1 MITFNFITQ
10 NSDYKTNDMNTLELK
25 SIAEL
30 QNLAFYIPDYQRGY
44 RWTRQQVED
53 LLNDIFEFSQKDNAG
68 IYCLQPLVVVPRP
81 SDEQPL
87 DKVHAAKVNEQWEVV
102 DGQQRLTTIRLIL
115 EVLGQSRFYD
125 ITYQTRKNSAEFL
138 NNITAAEAKT
148 NAETN
153 IDFHHICQ
161 AVKVICE
168 WLLKT
173 ITGLEAVSAKNVGA
187 NINSCQTV
195 DVIRKWLEESK
206 KLEELKKE
214 TVEHFQKVL
223 LNRVKFIWYETE
235 EDPKEVFARLNIGK
249 ISLTNAELIKALL
262 LNKSNFDSSDDDKIR
277 LWQQEIAMEWDVIEY
292 ALQSNE
298 FWLFLNV
305 PGDERPTR
313 IDYVFDMICRCDM
326 LGCKDEKD
334 TSDEFRTFR
343 YFYHYLAVQKQK
355 KISLA
360 QAVRTIWEKV
370 REIFH
375 TLQEWFDDM
384 ELYHYIGYLICM
396 GRRVDEIYKQWMTN
410 SAKSKFKE
418 YLISTIKGIIPYKK
432 SEEIEN
438 TVYEVDREGSQIKG
452 GSKTNCRPILLLHN
466 LQTVINQNRILS
478 TNAKYK
484 NGVFYKFPFHL
495 YKSEGWDVEH
505 IDSNTENG
513 LNNIQS
519 QREWLLNAYFGLQ
532 DKTLRDQIQKFFKQ
546 YAGKAY
552 EQSED
557 SAKQT
562 ARDEAF
568 TELKHQIEDVGG
580 NNRLS
585 QNEKNKIWNFTL
597 LDSSTNRSYG
607 NAIFPAK
614 RRVIIGKDQ
623 GKKFNPLTIDENR
636 LIKESSPTENGS
648 SSFIPP
654 CTKYVFLKYYN
665 TVSFDPNAWTQA
677 DANAYKD
684 NIIEVLKDFLS

>member
-1 MITFNFITQ
+1 MKNTILSNRII
-10 NSDYKTNDMNTLELK
+10 KTTGMNTLELK
-25 SIAEL
+25 SIAKL
-30 QNLAFYIPDYQRGY
+30 QDLEFYIPDYQRGY

-53 LLNDIFEFSQKDNAG
+53 LLNDIFEFSQKENAG
-68 IYCLQPLVVVPRP
+68 IYCLQPLVVIKR
-81 SDEQPL
+81 SSEEQL
-87 DKVHAAKVNEQWEVV
+87 LGRVHAAKDLDEVKRILNGQWEVV

-125 ITYQTRKNSAEFL
+125 ITYQTRRDSAEFL
-138 NNITAAEAKT
+138 NGITMTEAEKE
-148 NAETN
+148 AEKN
-153 IDFHHICQ
+153 IDFYHIYE
-161 AVKVICE
+161 AYKKIDE
-168 WLLKT
+168 WL
-173 ITGLEAVSAKNVGA
+173 
-187 NINSCQTV
+187 
-195 DVIRKWLEESK
+195 
-206 KLEELKKE
+206 KE
-214 TVEHFQKVL
+214 IDGKQKERFQNVL
-223 LNRVKFIWYETE
+223 LHRVKFIWYETK
-235 EDPKEVFARLNIGK
+235 EDPKEVFTRLNIGK

-262 LNKSNFDSSDDDKIR
+262 LNKSNFGSSDDDKIR

-298 FWLFLNV
+298 FWLFLNA

-355 KISLA
+355 EISLA

-370 REIFH
+370 REIFQ

-384 ELYHYIGYLICM
+384 ELYHYVGYLICM
-396 GRRVDEIYKQWMTN
+396 GSNVDEIYEHWNDTDNKPGFIE
-410 SAKSKFKE
+410 K
-418 YLISTIKGIIPYKK
+418 YLTEEIKKTIPYKD
-432 SEEIEN
+432 IEN
-438 TVYEVDREGSQIKG
+438 TVYEVKQEGSQFKG

-478 TNAKYK
+478 ANAKYK

-495 YKSEGWDVEH
+495 YKLEGWDVEH

-513 LNNIQS
+513 LDNIKS

-546 YAGKAY
+546 YY

-580 NNRLS
+580 NDRLS

-623 GKKFNPLTIDENR
+623 GKKFNSSTIDENGQIV
-636 LIKESSPTENGS
+636 LGSAENSPS
-648 SSFIPP
+648 AFIPP
-654 CTKYVFLKYYN
+654 CTRYVFLKYYN
-665 TVSFDPNAWTQA
+665 TASFDPNVWARN
-677 DANAYKD
+677 DAEAYKD
-684 NIIEVLKDFLS
+684 NIIEVLKNFLS

>member
-1 MITFNFITQ
+1 
-10 NSDYKTNDMNTLELK
+10 MNTLELK

-30 QNLAFYIPDYQRGY
+30 QNLAFYISDYQRGY
-44 RWTRQQVED
+44 RWTRRQVED
-53 LLNDIFEFSQKDNAG
+53 LLNDILEFSQKDNAG
-68 IYCLQPLVVVPRP
+68 IYCLQPLVVVKR
-81 SDEQPL
+81 SSNEQLL
-87 DKVHAAKVNEQWEVV
+87 DKVHAAKDLDEVKRIVNGQWEVV

-125 ITYQTRKNSAEFL
+125 ITYQTRENSAAFL
-138 NNITAAEAKT
+138 NEVTTAEAAGEK
-148 NAETN
+148 AEEKAEEKEKNN
-153 IDFHHICQ
+153 IDFYHIYH
-161 AVKVICE
+161 AVTVIRE
-168 WLLKT
+168 WLEK
-173 ITGLEAVSAKNVGA
+173 IDKE
-187 NINSCQTV
+187 
-195 DVIRKWLEESK
+195 
-206 KLEELKKE
+206 KKE
-214 TVEHFQKVL
+214 RFQNVL
-223 LNRVKFIWYETE
+223 PNRVKFIWYETE

-262 LNKSNFDSSDDDKIR
+262 LNKSNFGNSDNDKIR
-277 LWQQEIAMEWDVIEY
+277 LWQQETAMEWDVIEY

-298 FWLFLNV
+298 FWLFLNA

-313 IDYVFDMICRCDM
+313 IDYVFDMICRCDL

-355 KISLA
+355 EISLA
-360 QAVRTIWEKV
+360 QAVRTIWENV

-396 GRRVDEIYKQWMTN
+396 GRSVDEIYKQWN
-410 SAKSKFKE
+410 DSDNKSGFIEKYLKE
-418 YLISTIKGIIPYKK
+418 EIKKTIPCKD
-432 SEEIEN
+432 IEN
-438 TVYEVDREGSQIKG
+438 TVYEVESAQDKG

-466 LQTVINQNRILS
+466 LQTVINQNRILGA
-478 TNAKYK
+478 NAKYK

-513 LNNIQS
+513 LNDIQS

-532 DKTLRDQIQKFFKQ
+532 DKAYHTLRDQIQEFFRPRKVD
-546 YAGKAY
+546 
-552 EQSED
+552 EQSEESD
-557 SAKQT
+557 KQT
-562 ARDEAF
+562 KCDELFA
-568 TELKHQIEDVGG
+568 ELRRQIEGISD

-585 QNEKNKIWNFTL
+585 QIEKNKIWNFTL
-597 LDSSTNRSYG
+597 LDASTNRSYG

-623 GKKFNPLTIDENR
+623 GKKFSPPTIDEKG

-665 TVSFDPNAWTQA
+665 TASFDPNAWTQK
-677 DANAYKD
+677 DAEAYKD

>member
-1 MITFNFITQ
+1 
-10 NSDYKTNDMNTLELK
+10 MNTLELK

-44 RWTRQQVED
+44 RWTRRQVED
-53 LLNDIFEFSQKDNAG
+53 LLNDIYEFSQKDNAG
-68 IYCLQPLVVVPRP
+68 IYCLQPLVVIKR
-81 SDEQPL
+81 SSEEQLL
-87 DKVHAAKVNEQWEVV
+87 DRVHAAKDLDEVKRILNGQWEVV

-115 EVLGQSRFYD
+115 EVLNCPCYD
-125 ITYQTRKNSAEFL
+125 ITYQTRENSAEFL
-138 NNITAAEAKT
+138 NTITTKGEKDAK
-148 NAETN
+148 TN
-153 IDFHHICQ
+153 IDFYRIYE
-161 AVKVICE
+161 AYRKIDE
-168 WLLKT
+168 WL
-173 ITGLEAVSAKNVGA
+173 
-187 NINSCQTV
+187 
-195 DVIRKWLEESK
+195 
-206 KLEELKKE
+206 KE
-214 TVEHFQKVL
+214 IDGKQKERFQNVL
-223 LNRVKFIWYETE
+223 LNQVKFIWYETQE
-235 EDPKEVFARLNIGK
+235 NPKEVFTRLNIGK

-262 LNKSNFDSSDDDKIR
+262 LNKSNFDSRDDDKIR

-298 FWLFLNV
+298 FWLFLNA

-313 IDYVFDMICRCDM
+313 IDYIFDMICRCDL

-343 YFYHYLAVQKQK
+343 YFYHYLDVQKRNGT
-355 KISLA
+355 SLA

-370 REIFH
+370 REIFQ

-384 ELYHYIGYLICM
+384 ELYHYVGYLICM
-396 GRRVDEIYKQWMTN
+396 GRNIDEIYEHWNDSDNK
-410 SAKSKFKE
+410 AGFIEK
-418 YLISTIKGIIPYKK
+418 YLTEEIKKTIPYKD
-432 SEEIEN
+432 IEN
-438 TVYEVDREGSQIKG
+438 TVYEVKQEGSQFKG

-478 TNAKYK
+478 ANAKYK

-495 YKSEGWDVEH
+495 YKLEGWDVEH

-513 LNNIQS
+513 LDNIQS

-552 EQSED
+552 DQSED

-580 NNRLS
+580 NDRLS

-623 GKKFNPLTIDENR
+623 GKKFNSSTIDENGQIV
-636 LIKESSPTENGS
+636 LGSAENSPS
-648 SSFIPP
+648 AFIPP
-654 CTKYVFLKYYN
+654 CTRYVFLKYYN
-665 TVSFDPNAWTQA
+665 TASFDPNVWTRN
-677 DANAYKD
+677 DAEAYKD
-684 NIIEVLKDFLS
+684 NIIEVLKNFLS

>member
-1 MITFNFITQ
+1 
-10 NSDYKTNDMNTLELK
+10 MNTLELK

-30 QNLAFYIPDYQRGY
+30 QKLAFYIPNYQRGY
-44 RWTRQQVED
+44 RWTRQQIED
-53 LLNDIFEFSQKDNAG
+53 LLNDIFEFSQKENAG
-68 IYCLQPLVVVPRP
+68 IYCLQPLVVVSRS

-87 DKVHAAKVNEQWEVV
+87 DKTHAAEANEQWEVV

-125 ITYQTRKNSAEFL
+125 ITYQTRRDSADFL
-138 NNITAAEAKT
+138 NTITTKGEKD
-148 NAETN
+148 AETN
-153 IDFHHICQ
+153 IDFYRIYE
-161 AVKVICE
+161 AYKKIDE
-168 WLLKT
+168 WL
-173 ITGLEAVSAKNVGA
+173 
-187 NINSCQTV
+187 
-195 DVIRKWLEESK
+195 
-206 KLEELKKE
+206 KE
-214 TVEHFQKVL
+214 IDGKQKERFQNVL
-223 LNRVKFIWYETE
+223 LNQVKFIWYETQE
-235 EDPKEVFARLNIGK
+235 NPKEVFTRLNIGK

-262 LNKSNFDSSDDDKIR
+262 LNKSNFDSRDDDKIR

-298 FWLFLNV
+298 FWLFLNA

-355 KISLA
+355 EISLA

-370 REIFH
+370 REIFQ

-384 ELYHYIGYLICM
+384 ELYHYVGYLICM
-396 GRRVDEIYKQWMTN
+396 GRNIDEIYEHWITTKPD
-410 SAKSKFKE
+410 FKE
-418 YLISTIKGIIPYKK
+418 YLMSVIKDIIPCKEIK
-432 SEEIEN
+432 DIEN
-438 TVYEVDREGSQIKG
+438 TVYEVKQEGSQFKG

-478 TNAKYK
+478 ANAKYK

-495 YKSEGWDVEH
+495 YKLEGWDVEH

-513 LNNIQS
+513 LDNIQS

-532 DKTLRDQIQKFFKQ
+532 DEAYQTLRDQIQEFFT
-546 YAGKAY
+546 GKTS

-557 SAKQT
+557 SDKQT
-562 ARDEAF
+562 KRDEQF
-568 TELKHQIEDVGG
+568 TKLKKQIEDIGG
-580 NNRLS
+580 SKRLG
-585 QNEKNKIWNFTL
+585 QIEKNKIWNFTL

-623 GKKFNPLTIDENR
+623 GEKFNPPTIIENGQIV
-636 LIKESSPTENGS
+636 LGSVENGS

-677 DANAYKD
+677 DAEAYKD

>member
-1 MITFNFITQ
+1 MPAST
-10 NSDYKTNDMNTLELK
+10 
-25 SIAEL
+25 AC
-30 QNLAFYIPDYQRGY
+30 NLWWLSKNHR
-44 RWTRQQVED
+44 
-53 LLNDIFEFSQKDNAG
+53 
-68 IYCLQPLVVVPRP
+68 LQPLVVIKK
-81 SDEQPL
+81 SSEEQLL
-87 DKVHAAKVNEQWEVV
+87 DRVHAAKDLDEVKRILNGQWEVV

-115 EVLGQSRFYD
+115 EVLNCPCYD
-125 ITYQTRKNSAEFL
+125 ITYQTRENSAEFL
-138 NNITAAEAKT
+138 NTITTKGEKDAK
-148 NAETN
+148 TN
-153 IDFHHICQ
+153 IDFYRIYE
-161 AVKVICE
+161 AYKKIDE
-168 WLLKT
+168 WL
-173 ITGLEAVSAKNVGA
+173 
-187 NINSCQTV
+187 
-195 DVIRKWLEESK
+195 
-206 KLEELKKE
+206 KE
-214 TVEHFQKVL
+214 IDGKQKERFQNVL
-223 LNRVKFIWYETE
+223 LNQVKFIWYETQE
-235 EDPKEVFARLNIGK
+235 NPKEVFTRLNIGK

-262 LNKSNFDSSDDDKIR
+262 LNKSNFDRRDDDKIR

-298 FWLFLNV
+298 FWLFLNA

-355 KISLA
+355 EISLA

-370 REIFH
+370 REIFQ

-384 ELYHYIGYLICM
+384 ELYHYVGYLICM
-396 GRRVDEIYKQWMTN
+396 GRNIDEIYEHWNDSDNK
-410 SAKSKFKE
+410 AGFIEK
-418 YLISTIKGIIPYKK
+418 YLTEEIKKTIPYKD
-432 SEEIEN
+432 IEN
-438 TVYEVDREGSQIKG
+438 TVYEVKQEGSQFKG

-495 YKSEGWDVEH
+495 YKLEGWDVEH

-513 LNNIQS
+513 LDNIQS

-546 YAGKAY
+546 YTGKAY

-580 NNRLS
+580 NDRLS

-623 GKKFNPLTIDENR
+623 GKKFNSSTIDENGH
-636 LIKESSPTENGS
+636 SA
-648 SSFIPP
+648 FIPP
-654 CTKYVFLKYYN
+654 CTRYVFLKYYN
-665 TVSFDPNAWTQA
+665 TASFDPNVWTRN
-677 DANAYKD
+677 DAEAYKD

>member
-1 MITFNFITQ
+1 MKIFNFTIQ
-10 NSDYKTNDMNTLELK
+10 NSDYKTTDMNTLELK
-25 SIAEL
+25 SVAEL

-44 RWTRQQVED
+44 RWTRRQVED
-53 LLNDIFEFSQKDNAG
+53 LLNDIYEFSQKDNAG
-68 IYCLQPLVVVPRP
+68 IYCLQPLVVIKR
-81 SDEQPL
+81 SSEEQLL
-87 DKVHAAKVNEQWEVV
+87 DRVHAAKDLDEVKRILNGQWEVV

-115 EVLGQSRFYD
+115 EVLNCPCYD
-125 ITYQTRKNSAEFL
+125 ITYQTRENSAEFL
-138 NNITAAEAKT
+138 NTITTKGEKDAK
-148 NAETN
+148 TN
-153 IDFHHICQ
+153 IDFYRIYE
-161 AVKVICE
+161 AYKKIDE
-168 WLLKT
+168 WL
-173 ITGLEAVSAKNVGA
+173 
-187 NINSCQTV
+187 
-195 DVIRKWLEESK
+195 
-206 KLEELKKE
+206 KE
-214 TVEHFQKVL
+214 IDGKQKERFQNVL
-223 LNRVKFIWYETE
+223 LNQVKFIWYETQE
-235 EDPKEVFARLNIGK
+235 NPKEVFTRLNIGK

-262 LNKSNFDSSDDDKIR
+262 LNKSNFDRRDDDKIR

-298 FWLFLNV
+298 FWLFLNA

-313 IDYVFDMICRCDM
+313 IDYVFDMICRCD
-326 LGCKDEKD
+326 LLRCRDEKD

-343 YFYHYLAVQKQK
+343 YFYHYLDVQKRNGT
-355 KISLA
+355 SLA

-370 REIFH
+370 REIFQ

-384 ELYHYIGYLICM
+384 ELYHYVGYLICM
-396 GRRVDEIYKQWMTN
+396 GRNIDEIYEHWITTKPD
-410 SAKSKFKE
+410 FKE
-418 YLISTIKGIIPYKK
+418 YLMSVIKDIIPCKK
-432 SEEIEN
+432 IKDIEN
-438 TVYEVDREGSQIKG
+438 RVYEVDAEDSQTKG
-452 GSKTNCRPILLLHN
+452 GNKTNCRPILLLHN

-478 TNAKYK
+478 ANAKYK

-495 YKSEGWDVEH
+495 YKLEGWDVEH

-513 LNNIQS
+513 LDNIPS

-532 DKTLRDQIQKFFKQ
+532 DKTLRGQIQKFFKQ
-546 YAGKAY
+546 YAGKAS

-580 NNRLS
+580 NDRLS

-614 RRVIIGKDQ
+614 RKVIIGKDQ
-623 GKKFNPLTIDENR
+623 GKKFNSSTIDENGQIV
-636 LIKESSPTENGS
+636 LGSAENSPS
-648 SSFIPP
+648 AFIPP
-654 CTKYVFLKYYN
+654 CTRYVFLKYYN
-665 TVSFDPNAWTQA
+665 TASFDPNVWTRN
-677 DANAYKD
+677 DAEAYKD

>member
-1 MITFNFITQ
+1 MKIFNFTIQ
-10 NSDYKTNDMNTLELK
+10 NSDYKTTDMNTLELK
-25 SIAEL
+25 SVAEL

-44 RWTRQQVED
+44 RWTRRQVED
-53 LLNDIFEFSQKDNAG
+53 LLNDIFEFCQKENAG
-68 IYCLQPLVVVPRP
+68 IYCLQPLVVIKK
-81 SDEQPL
+81 SSEEQLL
-87 DKVHAAKVNEQWEVV
+87 DRVHAAKDLDEVKRILNGQWEVV

-115 EVLGQSRFYD
+115 EVLNCPCYD
-125 ITYQTRKNSAEFL
+125 ITYQTRENSAEFL
-138 NNITAAEAKT
+138 NTITTKGEKDAK
-148 NAETN
+148 TN
-153 IDFHHICQ
+153 IDFYRIYE
-161 AVKVICE
+161 AYKKIDE
-168 WLLKT
+168 WL
-173 ITGLEAVSAKNVGA
+173 
-187 NINSCQTV
+187 
-195 DVIRKWLEESK
+195 
-206 KLEELKKE
+206 KE
-214 TVEHFQKVL
+214 IDGKQKERFQNVL
-223 LNRVKFIWYETE
+223 LNQVKFIWYETQE
-235 EDPKEVFARLNIGK
+235 TPKEVFTRLNIGK

-262 LNKSNFDSSDDDKIR
+262 LNKSNFDRRDDDKIR

-298 FWLFLNV
+298 FWLFLNA

-313 IDYVFDMICRCDM
+313 IDYVFDMICRCDL

-355 KISLA
+355 EISLA

-370 REIFH
+370 REIFQ

-384 ELYHYIGYLICM
+384 ELYHYVGYLICM
-396 GRRVDEIYKQWMTN
+396 GRNIDEIYEHWNDSDNK
-410 SAKSKFKE
+410 AGFIEK
-418 YLISTIKGIIPYKK
+418 YLTEEIKKTIPYKD
-432 SEEIEN
+432 IEN
-438 TVYEVDREGSQIKG
+438 TVYEVKQEGSQFKG

-478 TNAKYK
+478 ANAKYK

-495 YKSEGWDVEH
+495 YKLEGWDVEH

-513 LNNIQS
+513 LDNIQS

-546 YAGKAY
+546 YTGKAY

-580 NNRLS
+580 NDRLS

-623 GKKFNPLTIDENR
+623 GKKFNSSTIDENGQIV
-636 LIKESSPTENGS
+636 LGSAENSPS
-648 SSFIPP
+648 AFIPP
-654 CTKYVFLKYYN
+654 CTRYVFLKYYN
-665 TVSFDPNAWTQA
+665 TASFDPNVWTRN
-677 DANAYKD
+677 DAEAYKD
-684 NIIEVLKDFLS
+684 NIIEVLKNFLS

>member
-1 MITFNFITQ
+1 MKIFNFTIQ
-10 NSDYKTNDMNTLELK
+10 NSDYKTTDMNTLELK
-25 SIAEL
+25 SIAKL
-30 QNLAFYIPDYQRGY
+30 QDLEFYIPDYQRGY

-53 LLNDIFEFSQKDNAG
+53 LLNDIFEFSQKENAG
-68 IYCLQPLVVVPRP
+68 IYCLQPLVVIKR
-81 SDEQPL
+81 SSEEQLL
-87 DKVHAAKVNEQWEVV
+87 DRVHAAKDMDEVKRILNGQWEVV

-115 EVLGQSRFYD
+115 EVLNCPCYD
-125 ITYQTRKNSAEFL
+125 ITYQTRENSAEFL
-138 NNITAAEAKT
+138 NTITTKGEKDAK
-148 NAETN
+148 TN
-153 IDFHHICQ
+153 IDFYRIYE
-161 AVKVICE
+161 AYKKIDE
-168 WLLKT
+168 WL
-173 ITGLEAVSAKNVGA
+173 
-187 NINSCQTV
+187 
-195 DVIRKWLEESK
+195 
-206 KLEELKKE
+206 KE
-214 TVEHFQKVL
+214 IDGKQKERFQNVL
-223 LNRVKFIWYETE
+223 LNQVKFIWYETQE
-235 EDPKEVFARLNIGK
+235 NPKEVFTRLNIGK

-262 LNKSNFDSSDDDKIR
+262 LNKSNFDRRDDDKIR

-298 FWLFLNV
+298 FWLFLNA

-355 KISLA
+355 EISLA

-370 REIFH
+370 REIFQ

-384 ELYHYIGYLICM
+384 ELYHYVGYLICM
-396 GRRVDEIYKQWMTN
+396 GRNIDEIYEHWITTKPD
-410 SAKSKFKE
+410 FKE
-418 YLISTIKGIIPYKK
+418 YLMSVIKDIIPCKK
-432 SEEIEN
+432 IKDIEN
-438 TVYEVDREGSQIKG
+438 RVYEVDAEDSQTKG

-478 TNAKYK
+478 ANAKYK

-495 YKSEGWDVEH
+495 YKLEGWDVEH

-513 LNNIQS
+513 LDNIPS

-532 DKTLRDQIQKFFKQ
+532 DKTLRGQIQKFFKQ
-546 YAGKAY
+546 YAGKAS

-580 NNRLS
+580 NDRLS

-623 GKKFNPLTIDENR
+623 GKKFNSSTIDENGQMV
-636 LIKESSPTENGS
+636 LGSAENSPS
-648 SSFIPP
+648 AFIPP
-654 CTKYVFLKYYN
+654 CTRYVFLKYYN
-665 TVSFDPNAWTQA
+665 TASFDPNVWTRN
-677 DANAYKD
+677 DAEAYKD
-684 NIIEVLKDFLS
+684 NIIEVLKNFLS

>member
-1 MITFNFITQ
+1 
-10 NSDYKTNDMNTLELK
+10 MNTLELK
-25 SIAEL
+25 SVANL
-30 QNLAFYIPDYQRGY
+30 QKLAFYIPDYQRGY
-44 RWTRQQVED
+44 RWTQRQVED

-68 IYCLQPLVVVPRP
+68 IYCLQPLVVVPRS

-87 DKVHAAKVNEQWEVV
+87 DKAHATEVNEQWEVV

-115 EVLGQSRFYD
+115 EVLGRSRFYD
-125 ITYQTRKNSAEFL
+125 ITYQTRSDSAESL
-138 NNITAAEAKT
+138 NKITTEEVAGEKAEEKAEEKAK
-148 NAETN
+148 NN
-153 IDFHHICQ
+153 IDFYHIYL
-161 AVKVICE
+161 AV
-168 WLLKT
+168 T
-173 ITGLEAVSAKNVGA
+173 
-187 NINSCQTV
+187 
-195 DVIRKWLEESK
+195 VIRRWLDEK
-206 KLEELKKE
+206 KIDKE
-214 TVEHFQKVL
+214 KFQDIL

-298 FWLFLNV
+298 FWLFLNA

-313 IDYVFDMICRCDM
+313 IDYVFDMICRCDL
-326 LGCKDEKD
+326 LGCKDEKEID
-334 TSDEFRTFR
+334 ATDDFRTFR
-343 YFYHYLAVQKQK
+343 YFYHYLAVQKQN

-360 QAVRTIWEKV
+360 QAVRTIWENV

-384 ELYHYIGYLICM
+384 ELYHYIGYLIYM
-396 GRRVDEIYKQWMTN
+396 GRKVDEIYKQWN
-410 SAKSKFKE
+410 VSDGKFEFIEKYLKE
-418 YLISTIKGIIPYKK
+418 EIKRTIPYKD
-432 SEEIEN
+432 IEN
-438 TVYEVDREGSQIKG
+438 TVYEVESAQNKG

-466 LQTVINQNRILS
+466 LQTVINQNRILGA
-478 TNAKYK
+478 NAKYK

-495 YKSEGWDVEH
+495 YKLEGWDVEH

-513 LNNIQS
+513 LNDIQS

-532 DKTLRDQIQKFFKQ
+532 DKVYQTLRDQIQEFFKTRK
-546 YAGKAY
+546 GD
-552 EQSED
+552 EQNAD
-557 SAKQT
+557 SDKQT
-562 ARDEAF
+562 VRNEQFA
-568 TELKHQIEDVGG
+568 ELKKQIEDIGG
-580 NNRLS
+580 SKRLD

-614 RRVIIGKDQ
+614 RRAIIGKDQ
-623 GKKFNPLTIDENR
+623 GKRFSPPTIDENGEIV
-636 LIKESSPTENGS
+636 LGSAENGS

-654 CTKYVFLKYYN
+654 CTRYVFLKYYN
-665 TVSFDPNAWTQA
+665 TASFDPNAWTKD
-677 DANAYKD
+677 DAEAYKN
-684 NIIEVLKDFLS
+684 NIKEVLKDFLS

>member
-1 MITFNFITQ
+1 MRIFNFNQ
-10 NSDYKTNDMNTLELK
+10 NSNYKTTGMNTLELK
-25 SIAEL
+25 SVAEL

-44 RWTRQQVED
+44 RWTRRQVED
-53 LLNDIFEFSQKDNAG
+53 LLNDIFEFSQKENAG
-68 IYCLQPLVVVPRP
+68 IYCLQPLVVIKR
-81 SDEQPL
+81 SSEEQLL
-87 DKVHAAKVNEQWEVV
+87 DRVHAAKDLDEVKRILNGQWEVV

-115 EVLGQSRFYD
+115 EVLNCPCYD
-125 ITYQTRKNSAEFL
+125 ITYQTRENSAEFL
-138 NNITAAEAKT
+138 NGITTTEAEKE
-148 NAETN
+148 AEKN
-153 IDFHHICQ
+153 IDFYHIYE
-161 AVKVICE
+161 AYKKIDE
-168 WLLKT
+168 WL
-173 ITGLEAVSAKNVGA
+173 
-187 NINSCQTV
+187 
-195 DVIRKWLEESK
+195 
-206 KLEELKKE
+206 KE
-214 TVEHFQKVL
+214 IDGKQKERFQNVL
-223 LNRVKFIWYETE
+223 LHRVKFIWYETE

-262 LNKSNFDSSDDDKIR
+262 LNKSNFGSCDDDKIR
-277 LWQQEIAMEWDVIEY
+277 LWQQETAMEWDVIEY

-298 FWLFLNV
+298 FWLFLNA

-355 KISLA
+355 EISLA

-370 REIFH
+370 REIFQ

-384 ELYHYIGYLICM
+384 ELYHYVGYLICM
-396 GRRVDEIYKQWMTN
+396 GRNIDEIYEHWNDSDNK
-410 SAKSKFKE
+410 AGFIEK
-418 YLISTIKGIIPYKK
+418 YLTEEIKKTIPYKD
-432 SEEIEN
+432 IEN
-438 TVYEVDREGSQIKG
+438 TVYEVKQEGSQFKG

-478 TNAKYK
+478 ANAKYK

-495 YKSEGWDVEH
+495 YKLEGWDVEH

-513 LNNIQS
+513 LDNIQS

-546 YAGKAY
+546 YASKAY
-552 EQSED
+552 EQRED

-580 NNRLS
+580 NDRLS

-614 RRVIIGKDQ
+614 RKVIIGKDQ
-623 GKKFNPLTIDENR
+623 GKKFNSSTIDENGQIV
-636 LIKESSPTENGS
+636 LGSAENSPS
-648 SSFIPP
+648 AFIPP
-654 CTKYVFLKYYN
+654 CTRYVFLKYYN
-665 TVSFDPNAWTQA
+665 TASFDPNVWTRN
-677 DANAYKD
+677 DAEAYKD
-684 NIIEVLKDFLS
+684 NIIEVLKNFLS

>member
-1 MITFNFITQ
+1 
-10 NSDYKTNDMNTLELK
+10 MNTLELK
-25 SIAEL
+25 SVAEL

-44 RWTRQQVED
+44 RWTRRQVED
-53 LLNDIFEFSQKDNAG
+53 LLNDIFEFSQKENAG
-68 IYCLQPLVVVPRP
+68 IYCLQPLVVIKK
-81 SDEQPL
+81 SSEEQLL
-87 DKVHAAKVNEQWEVV
+87 DRVHAAKDLDEVKRILNGQWEVV

-115 EVLGQSRFYD
+115 EVLNCPCYD
-125 ITYQTRKNSAEFL
+125 ITYQTRENSAEFL
-138 NNITAAEAKT
+138 NTITTKGEKDAK
-148 NAETN
+148 TN
-153 IDFHHICQ
+153 IDFYRIYE
-161 AVKVICE
+161 AYKKIDE
-168 WLLKT
+168 WL
-173 ITGLEAVSAKNVGA
+173 
-187 NINSCQTV
+187 
-195 DVIRKWLEESK
+195 
-206 KLEELKKE
+206 KE
-214 TVEHFQKVL
+214 IDGKQKERFQNVL
-223 LNRVKFIWYETE
+223 LNQVKFIWYENQE
-235 EDPKEVFARLNIGK
+235 NPKEVFTRLNIGK

-262 LNKSNFDSSDDDKIR
+262 LNKSNFDRRDDDKIR

-298 FWLFLNV
+298 FWLFLNA

-343 YFYHYLAVQKQK
+343 YFYHYLDVQKRNGT
-355 KISLA
+355 SLA

-370 REIFH
+370 REIFQ

-384 ELYHYIGYLICM
+384 ELYHYVGYLICM
-396 GRRVDEIYKQWMTN
+396 GRNIDEIYEHWITTKPD
-410 SAKSKFKE
+410 FKE
-418 YLISTIKGIIPYKK
+418 YLMSVIKDIIPCKK
-432 SEEIEN
+432 IKDIEN
-438 TVYEVDREGSQIKG
+438 RVYEVDAEDSQTKG
-452 GSKTNCRPILLLHN
+452 GSKKNCRPILLLHN

-478 TNAKYK
+478 ANAKYK

-495 YKSEGWDVEH
+495 YKLEGWDVEH

-513 LNNIQS
+513 LDNIPS

-546 YAGKAY
+546 YVGNAS

-580 NNRLS
+580 NDRLS

-623 GKKFNPLTIDENR
+623 GKKFNSSTIDENGQIV
-636 LIKESSPTENGS
+636 LGSAENSPS
-648 SSFIPP
+648 AFIPP
-654 CTKYVFLKYYN
+654 CTRYVFLKYYN
-665 TVSFDPNAWTQA
+665 TASFDPNVWTRN
-677 DANAYKD
+677 DAEAYKD
-684 NIIEVLKDFLS
+684 NIIEVLKNFLS

>member
-1 MITFNFITQ
+1 
-10 NSDYKTNDMNTLELK
+10 MNTLELK
-25 SIAEL
+25 SVAEL

-44 RWTRQQVED
+44 RWTRRQVED
-53 LLNDIFEFSQKDNAG
+53 LLNDIYEFSQKDNAG
-68 IYCLQPLVVVPRP
+68 IYCLQPLVVIKR
-81 SDEQPL
+81 SSEEQLL
-87 DKVHAAKVNEQWEVV
+87 DRVHAAKDLDEVKRILNGQWEVV

-115 EVLGQSRFYD
+115 EVLNCPCYD
-125 ITYQTRKNSAEFL
+125 ITYQTRENSAEFL
-138 NNITAAEAKT
+138 NTITTKGEKDAK
-148 NAETN
+148 TN
-153 IDFHHICQ
+153 IDFYRIYE
-161 AVKVICE
+161 AYKKIDE
-168 WLLKT
+168 WL
-173 ITGLEAVSAKNVGA
+173 
-187 NINSCQTV
+187 
-195 DVIRKWLEESK
+195 
-206 KLEELKKE
+206 KE
-214 TVEHFQKVL
+214 IDGKQKERFQNVL
-223 LNRVKFIWYETE
+223 LNQVKFIWYETQE
-235 EDPKEVFARLNIGK
+235 NPKEVFTRLNIGK
-249 ISLTNAELIKALL
+249 ILLTNAELIKALL
-262 LNKSNFDSSDDDKIR
+262 LNKSNFDSRDDDKIR

-298 FWLFLNV
+298 FWLFLNA

-313 IDYVFDMICRCDM
+313 IDYVFDMICRCD
-326 LGCKDEKD
+326 LLRCRDEKD

-355 KISLA
+355 EISLA

-370 REIFH
+370 REIFQ

-384 ELYHYIGYLICM
+384 ELYHYVGYLLCM
-396 GRRVDEIYKQWMTN
+396 GRNIDEIYEHWITTKPD
-410 SAKSKFKE
+410 FKE
-418 YLISTIKGIIPYKK
+418 YLMSVIKDIIPCKK
-432 SEEIEN
+432 IKDIEN
-438 TVYEVDREGSQIKG
+438 RVYEVDAEDSQTKG

-478 TNAKYK
+478 ANAKYK

-495 YKSEGWDVEH
+495 YKLEGWDVEH

-513 LNNIQS
+513 LDNIPS

-532 DKTLRDQIQKFFKQ
+532 DKTLRGQIQKFFKQ
-546 YAGKAY
+546 YAGKAS

-580 NNRLS
+580 NDRLS

-623 GKKFNPLTIDENR
+623 GKKFNSSTIDENGQIV
-636 LIKESSPTENGS
+636 LGSAENSPS
-648 SSFIPP
+648 AFIPP
-654 CTKYVFLKYYN
+654 CTRYVFLKYYN
-665 TVSFDPNAWTQA
+665 TASFDPNVWTRN
-677 DANAYKD
+677 DAEAYKD
-684 NIIEVLKDFLS
+684 NIIEVLKNFLS

>member
-1 MITFNFITQ
+1 MSNRFI
-10 NSDYKTNDMNTLELK
+10 KTTGMNTLELK

-30 QNLAFYIPDYQRGY
+30 ESLAFHIPDYQRGY
-44 RWTRQQVED
+44 RWTRRQVED

-68 IYCLQPLVVVPRP
+68 IYCLQPLVVIKKS
-81 SDEQPL
+81 SDEQML
-87 DKVHAAKVNEQWEVV
+87 DRIHTAKDLDEVKRILNGQWEVV

-115 EVLGQSRFYD
+115 EVLGRSRFYD
-125 ITYQTRKNSAEFL
+125 ITYQTRENSADFL
-138 NNITAAEAKT
+138 NEVTTAEAAEKGK
-148 NAETN
+148 NN
-153 IDFHHICQ
+153 IDFYHIYQ
-161 AVKVICE
+161 AITVIHE
-168 WLLKT
+168 WFKEKT
-173 ITGLEAVSAKNVGA
+173 DKKK
-187 NINSCQTV
+187 IN
-195 DVIRKWLEESK
+195 EEKK
-206 KLEELKKE
+206 KL
-214 TVEHFQKVL
+214 FQDVL
-223 LNRVKFIWYETE
+223 LNRVKFIWYETN

-262 LNKSNFDSSDDDKIR
+262 LNKSNFGSSNDDKIR
-277 LWQQEIAMEWDVIEY
+277 LWQQEIAVEWDVIEY

-298 FWLFLNV
+298 FWLFLNA

-313 IDYVFDMICRCDM
+313 IDYIFDMICRCDI

-355 KISLA
+355 EISLA
-360 QAVRTIWEKV
+360 QAVRIIWEKV

-375 TLQEWFDDM
+375 TLREWFDDM

-396 GRRVDEIYKQWMTN
+396 GRRVDEIYKQWTDY
-410 SAKSKFKE
+410 AYKYEFIEK
-418 YLISTIKGIIPYKK
+418 YLKKAIKGTLPFKD
-432 SEEIEN
+432 IEN
-438 TVYEVDREGSQIKG
+438 TVYEVDPEGPLQIKG
-452 GSKTNCRPILLLHN
+452 GSKTNCRSILLLHN

-478 TNAKYK
+478 ANAKYK

-495 YKSEGWDVEH
+495 YKLEGWDVEH

-513 LNNIQS
+513 LNDIQS

-532 DKTLRDQIQKFFKQ
+532 DKTLRDQIQKFFT
-546 YAGKAY
+546 GKAY

-557 SAKQT
+557 SDKQT
-562 ARDEAF
+562 ARDKAF
-568 TELKHQIEDVGG
+568 TELKHQIEDVGS

-614 RRVIIGKDQ
+614 RRAIIGKDQ
-623 GKKFNPLTIDENR
+623 GKKFSPPTIDENGQ
-636 LIKESSPTENGS
+636 IKESSPTENGS
-648 SSFIPP
+648 SAFIPP

-665 TVSFDPNAWTQA
+665 TASFDPNVWTRN
-677 DANAYKD
+677 DAESYQN
-684 NIIEVLKDFLS
+684 NIREVLKDFLL

>member
-1 MITFNFITQ
+1 
-10 NSDYKTNDMNTLELK
+10 MNTLELK

-44 RWTRQQVED
+44 RWTRRQVED
-53 LLNDIFEFSQKDNAG
+53 LLNDILEFSQKDNAG
-68 IYCLQPLVVVPRP
+68 IYCLQPLVVVKR
-81 SDEQPL
+81 SSNEQLL
-87 DKVHAAKVNEQWEVV
+87 DKVHAAKDLDEVKRIVNGQWEVV

-115 EVLGQSRFYD
+115 EELGLPRLYD
-125 ITYQTRKNSAEFL
+125 IEYETRGNSADFL
-138 NNITAAEAKT
+138 NAVTTAEAEEK
-148 NAETN
+148 AKTN
-153 IDFHHICQ
+153 IDFYHIYE
-161 AVKVICE
+161 AVRVIGE
-168 WLLKT
+168 WL
-173 ITGLEAVSAKNVGA
+173 
-187 NINSCQTV
+187 
-195 DVIRKWLEESK
+195 K
-206 KLEELKKE
+206 KLKKE
-214 TVEHFQKVL
+214 TVEHFLNVL
-223 LNRVKFIWYETE
+223 HKQVKFIWYETE

-277 LWQQEIAMEWDVIEY
+277 LWQQEIAVEWDVIEY

-298 FWLFLNV
+298 FWLFLNA

-343 YFYHYLAVQKQK
+343 YFYHYLAVQKQN

-360 QAVRTIWEKV
+360 QAVRTIWENV

-384 ELYHYIGYLICM
+384 ELYHYIGYLIYM
-396 GRRVDEIYKQWMTN
+396 GRKVDEIYKQWN
-410 SAKSKFKE
+410 VSDGKFEFIEKYLKE
-418 YLISTIKGIIPYKK
+418 EIKRTIPYKD
-432 SEEIEN
+432 IEN
-438 TVYEVDREGSQIKG
+438 TVYEVESAPNKG

-466 LQTVINQNRILS
+466 LQTVINQNRILGA
-478 TNAKYK
+478 NAKYK

-495 YKSEGWDVEH
+495 YKLEGWDVEH

-513 LNNIQS
+513 LDNIPS

-532 DKTLRDQIQKFFKQ
+532 DKTLRDQIQKFFKH
-546 YAGKAY
+546 AGKAS

-580 NNRLS
+580 NDRLS

-623 GKKFNPLTIDENR
+623 GKKFNSSTIDENGQIV
-636 LIKESSPTENGS
+636 LGSAENSPS
-648 SSFIPP
+648 AFIPP
-654 CTKYVFLKYYN
+654 CTRYVFLKYYN
-665 TVSFDPNAWTQA
+665 TASFDPNVWTRN
-677 DANAYKD
+677 DAEAYKD
-684 NIIEVLKDFLS
+684 NIIEVLKNFLS

>member
-1 MITFNFITQ
+1 
-10 NSDYKTNDMNTLELK
+10 MNTLELK

-44 RWTRQQVED
+44 RWTRRQVED
-53 LLNDIFEFSQKDNAG
+53 LLNDIYEFSQKDNAG
-68 IYCLQPLVVVPRP
+68 IYCLQPLVVIKR
-81 SDEQPL
+81 SSEEQLL
-87 DKVHAAKVNEQWEVV
+87 DRVHAAKDLDEVKRILNGQWEVV

-115 EVLGQSRFYD
+115 EVLNCPCYD
-125 ITYQTRKNSAEFL
+125 ITYQTRENSAEFL
-138 NNITAAEAKT
+138 NTITTKGEKDAK
-148 NAETN
+148 TN
-153 IDFHHICQ
+153 IDFYRIYE
-161 AVKVICE
+161 AYKKIDE
-168 WLLKT
+168 WL
-173 ITGLEAVSAKNVGA
+173 
-187 NINSCQTV
+187 
-195 DVIRKWLEESK
+195 
-206 KLEELKKE
+206 KE
-214 TVEHFQKVL
+214 IDGKQKERFQNVL
-223 LNRVKFIWYETE
+223 LNQVKFIWYETQE
-235 EDPKEVFARLNIGK
+235 NPKEVFTRLNIGK
-249 ISLTNAELIKALL
+249 ILLTNAELIKALL
-262 LNKSNFDSSDDDKIR
+262 LNKSNFDSRDDDKIR

-298 FWLFLNV
+298 FWLFLNA

-313 IDYVFDMICRCDM
+313 IDYVFDMICRCD
-326 LGCKDEKD
+326 LLRCRDEKD

-343 YFYHYLAVQKQK
+343 YFYHYLDVQKRNGT
-355 KISLA
+355 SLA

-370 REIFH
+370 REIFQ

-384 ELYHYIGYLICM
+384 ELYHYVGYLICM
-396 GRRVDEIYKQWMTN
+396 GRNIDEIYEHWITTKPD
-410 SAKSKFKE
+410 FKE
-418 YLISTIKGIIPYKK
+418 YLMSVIKDIIPCKK
-432 SEEIEN
+432 IKDIEN
-438 TVYEVDREGSQIKG
+438 RVYEVDAEDSQTKG

-478 TNAKYK
+478 ANAKYK

-495 YKSEGWDVEH
+495 YKLEGWDVEH

-513 LNNIQS
+513 LDNIPS

-546 YAGKAY
+546 YAGNAS

-580 NNRLS
+580 NDRLS

-623 GKKFNPLTIDENR
+623 GKKFNSSTIDENGQ
-636 LIKESSPTENGS
+636 IKESSPTENGPS
-648 SSFIPP
+648 AFIPP
-654 CTKYVFLKYYN
+654 CTRYVFLKYYN
-665 TVSFDPNAWTQA
+665 TASFDPNVWTRN
-677 DANAYKD
+677 DAEAYKD
-684 NIIEVLKDFLS
+684 NIIEVLKNFLS

>member
-1 MITFNFITQ
+1 MKIFNFTIQ
-10 NSDYKTNDMNTLELK
+10 NSDYKTTDMNTLELK
-25 SIAEL
+25 SVAEL

-44 RWTRQQVED
+44 RWTRRQVED
-53 LLNDIFEFSQKDNAG
+53 LLNDIFEFSQKENAG
-68 IYCLQPLVVVPRP
+68 IYCLQPLVVIKR
-81 SDEQPL
+81 SSEEQLL
-87 DKVHAAKVNEQWEVV
+87 DRVHAAKDLDEVKRILNGQWEVV

-115 EVLGQSRFYD
+115 EVLRHHRFYE
-125 ITYQTRKNSAEFL
+125 ITYQTREDSAEFL
-138 NNITAAEAKT
+138 NGITTTEAEKE
-148 NAETN
+148 AEKN
-153 IDFHHICQ
+153 IDFYHIYE
-161 AVKVICE
+161 AYKKIDE
-168 WLLKT
+168 WL
-173 ITGLEAVSAKNVGA
+173 
-187 NINSCQTV
+187 
-195 DVIRKWLEESK
+195 
-206 KLEELKKE
+206 KE
-214 TVEHFQKVL
+214 IDGKQKERFQNVL
-223 LNRVKFIWYETE
+223 LHRVKFIWYETK
-235 EDPKEVFARLNIGK
+235 EDPKEVFTRLNIGK

-262 LNKSNFDSSDDDKIR
+262 LNKSNFGSSDDDKIR

-298 FWLFLNV
+298 FWLFLNA

-355 KISLA
+355 EISLA

-370 REIFH
+370 REIFQ

-396 GRRVDEIYKQWMTN
+396 GRRVDEIYKQWN
-410 SAKSKFKE
+410 DSDNKSGFIEK
-418 YLISTIKGIIPYKK
+418 YLTEEIKKTIPYKD
-432 SEEIEN
+432 IEN
-438 TVYEVDREGSQIKG
+438 TVYEVKQEGSQFKG

-478 TNAKYK
+478 ANAKYK

-495 YKSEGWDVEH
+495 YKLEGWDVEH

-513 LNNIQS
+513 LNDIQS

-580 NNRLS
+580 NDRLS

-614 RRVIIGKDQ
+614 RKVIIGKDQ
-623 GKKFNPLTIDENR
+623 GKKFNPSTIDENGQIV
-636 LIKESSPTENGS
+636 LGSAENSPS
-648 SSFIPP
+648 AFIPP
-654 CTKYVFLKYYN
+654 CTRYVFLKYYN
-665 TVSFDPNAWTQA
+665 TASFDPNVWTRNDA
-677 DANAYKD
+677 DAYKD
-684 NIIEVLKDFLS
+684 NIIEVLKNFLS

>member
-1 MITFNFITQ
+1 
-10 NSDYKTNDMNTLELK
+10 MNTLELK
-25 SIAEL
+25 SVAEL

-44 RWTRQQVED
+44 RWTRRQVED
-53 LLNDIFEFSQKDNAG
+53 LLNDIFEFSQKENAG
-68 IYCLQPLVVVPRP
+68 IYCLQPLVVIKK
-81 SDEQPL
+81 SSEEQLL
-87 DKVHAAKVNEQWEVV
+87 DRVHAAKDLDEVKRILNGQWEVV

-115 EVLGQSRFYD
+115 EVLNCPCYD
-125 ITYQTRKNSAEFL
+125 ITYQTRENSAEFL
-138 NNITAAEAKT
+138 NTITTKGEKDAK
-148 NAETN
+148 TN
-153 IDFHHICQ
+153 IDFYRIYE
-161 AVKVICE
+161 AYKKIDE
-168 WLLKT
+168 WL
-173 ITGLEAVSAKNVGA
+173 
-187 NINSCQTV
+187 
-195 DVIRKWLEESK
+195 
-206 KLEELKKE
+206 KE
-214 TVEHFQKVL
+214 IDGKQKERFQNVL
-223 LNRVKFIWYETE
+223 LNQVKFIWYENQE
-235 EDPKEVFARLNIGK
+235 NPKEVFTRLNIGK

-262 LNKSNFDSSDDDKIR
+262 LNKSNFDRRDDDKIR

-298 FWLFLNV
+298 FWLFLNA

-343 YFYHYLAVQKQK
+343 YFYHYLDVQKRNGT
-355 KISLA
+355 SLA

-370 REIFH
+370 REIFQ

-384 ELYHYIGYLICM
+384 ELYHYVGYLICM
-396 GRRVDEIYKQWMTN
+396 GRNIDEIYEHWITTKPD
-410 SAKSKFKE
+410 FKE
-418 YLISTIKGIIPYKK
+418 YLMSVIKDIIPCKK
-432 SEEIEN
+432 IKDIEN
-438 TVYEVDREGSQIKG
+438 RVYEVDAEDSQTKG
-452 GSKTNCRPILLLHN
+452 GSKKNCRPILLLHN

-478 TNAKYK
+478 ANAKYK

-495 YKSEGWDVEH
+495 YKLEGWDVEH

-513 LNNIQS
+513 LDNIPS

-546 YAGKAY
+546 YVGNAS

-580 NNRLS
+580 NDRLS

-623 GKKFNPLTIDENR
+623 GKKFNSSTIDENGQIV
-636 LIKESSPTENGS
+636 LGSAENSPS
-648 SSFIPP
+648 AFIPP
-654 CTKYVFLKYYN
+654 CTRYVFLKYYN
-665 TVSFDPNAWTQA
+665 TASFDPNVWTRN
-677 DANAYKD
+677 DAEAYKD
-684 NIIEVLKDFLS
+684 NIIEVLKNFLRFSTRSYQYGQPHCT

>member
-1 MITFNFITQ
+1 
-10 NSDYKTNDMNTLELK
+10 MNTLELK

-44 RWTRQQVED
+44 RWTRRQVED
-53 LLNDIFEFSQKDNAG
+53 LLNDIYEFSQKDNAG
-68 IYCLQPLVVVPRP
+68 IYCLQPLVVIKR
-81 SDEQPL
+81 SSEEQLL
-87 DKVHAAKVNEQWEVV
+87 DRVHAAKDLDEVKRILNGQWEVV

-115 EVLGQSRFYD
+115 EVLRHHRFYE
-125 ITYQTRKNSAEFL
+125 ITYQTREDSAEFL
-138 NNITAAEAKT
+138 NGITTTEAEKE
-148 NAETN
+148 AEKN
-153 IDFHHICQ
+153 IDFYHIYE
-161 AVKVICE
+161 AYKKIDE
-168 WLLKT
+168 WL
-173 ITGLEAVSAKNVGA
+173 
-187 NINSCQTV
+187 
-195 DVIRKWLEESK
+195 
-206 KLEELKKE
+206 KE
-214 TVEHFQKVL
+214 IDGKQKERFQNVL
-223 LNRVKFIWYETE
+223 LHRVKFIWYETK
-235 EDPKEVFARLNIGK
+235 EDPKEVFTRLNIGK

-262 LNKSNFDSSDDDKIR
+262 LNKSNFGSSDDDKIR

-298 FWLFLNV
+298 FWLFLNA

-355 KISLA
+355 EISLA

-370 REIFH
+370 REIFQ

-396 GRRVDEIYKQWMTN
+396 GRRVDEIYKQWN
-410 SAKSKFKE
+410 DSDNKSGFIEK
-418 YLISTIKGIIPYKK
+418 YLTEEIKKTIPYKD
-432 SEEIEN
+432 IEN
-438 TVYEVDREGSQIKG
+438 TVYEVKQEGSQFKG

-478 TNAKYK
+478 ANAKYK

-495 YKSEGWDVEH
+495 YKLEGWDVEH

-513 LNNIQS
+513 LDNIQS

-532 DKTLRDQIQKFFKQ
+532 DKTIRDQIQKFFKQ
-546 YAGKAY
+546 YAAY

-562 ARDEAF
+562 ARDKAF

-580 NNRLS
+580 NDRLS

-614 RRVIIGKDQ
+614 RKVIIGKDQ
-623 GKKFNPLTIDENR
+623 GKKFNSSTIDENGQIV
-636 LIKESSPTENGS
+636 LGSAENSPS
-648 SSFIPP
+648 AFIPP
-654 CTKYVFLKYYN
+654 CTRYVFLKYYN
-665 TVSFDPNAWTQA
+665 TASFDPNVWARN
-677 DANAYKD
+677 DAEAYKD
-684 NIIEVLKDFLS
+684 NIIEVLKNFLS

>member
-1 MITFNFITQ
+1 MKTFNFITQ
-10 NSDYKTNDMNTLELK
+10 NSDYKTTGMNTLELK
-25 SIAEL
+25 SIAKL
-30 QNLAFYIPDYQRGY
+30 QDLEFYIPDYQRGY

-53 LLNDIFEFSQKDNAG
+53 LLNDIFEFSQKENAG
-68 IYCLQPLVVVPRP
+68 IYCLQPLVVIKR
-81 SDEQPL
+81 SSEEQLL
-87 DKVHAAKVNEQWEVV
+87 DRVHAAKDLDKVKRILNGQWEVV

-115 EVLGQSRFYD
+115 EVLRHHRFYE
-125 ITYQTRKNSAEFL
+125 ITYQTREDSAEFL
-138 NNITAAEAKT
+138 NGITTTEAEKE
-148 NAETN
+148 AEKN
-153 IDFHHICQ
+153 IDFYHIYET
-161 AVKVICE
+161 VKVIDE
-168 WLLKT
+168 WLKT
-173 ITGLEAVSAKNVGA
+173 KIDEK
-187 NINSCQTV
+187 
-195 DVIRKWLEESK
+195 K
-206 KLEELKKE
+206 KL
-214 TVEHFQKVL
+214 FQNVL

-235 EDPKEVFARLNIGK
+235 EVPKEVFARLNIGK

-262 LNKSNFDSSDDDKIR
+262 LNKSNFGSSDDDKIR

-298 FWLFLNV
+298 FWLFLNA

-355 KISLA
+355 EISLA

-370 REIFH
+370 REIFQ

-384 ELYHYIGYLICM
+384 ELYHYVGYLICM
-396 GRRVDEIYKQWMTN
+396 GRNIDEIYEHWITTKPD
-410 SAKSKFKE
+410 FKE
-418 YLISTIKGIIPYKK
+418 YLMSVIKDIIPCKEIK
-432 SEEIEN
+432 DIEN
-438 TVYEVDREGSQIKG
+438 TVYEVKQEGSQFKG

-478 TNAKYK
+478 ANAKYK

-495 YKSEGWDVEH
+495 YKLEGWDVEH
-505 IDSNTENG
+505 IDSNAENG
-513 LNNIQS
+513 LDNIQS

-580 NNRLS
+580 NDRLS

-614 RRVIIGKDQ
+614 RKVIIGKDQ
-623 GKKFNPLTIDENR
+623 GKKFNPSTIDENGQIV
-636 LIKESSPTENGS
+636 LGSAGNSPS
-648 SSFIPP
+648 AFIPP
-654 CTKYVFLKYYN
+654 CTRYVFLKYYN
-665 TVSFDPNAWTQA
+665 TASFDPNVWTRN
-677 DANAYKD
+677 DAETYKD
-684 NIIEVLKDFLS
+684 NIIEVLKNFLS

>member
-1 MITFNFITQ
+1 MKIFNFTIQ
-10 NSDYKTNDMNTLELK
+10 NSDYKTTDMNTLELK
-25 SIAEL
+25 SVAEL

-44 RWTRQQVED
+44 RWTRRQVED
-53 LLNDIFEFSQKDNAG
+53 LLNDIYEFSQKDNAG
-68 IYCLQPLVVVPRP
+68 IYCLQPLVVIKR
-81 SDEQPL
+81 SSEEQLL
-87 DKVHAAKVNEQWEVV
+87 DRVHAAKDLDEVKRILNGQWEVV

-115 EVLGQSRFYD
+115 EVLNCPCYD
-125 ITYQTRKNSAEFL
+125 ITYQTRENSAEFL
-138 NNITAAEAKT
+138 NTITTKGEKDAK
-148 NAETN
+148 TN
-153 IDFHHICQ
+153 IDFYRIYE
-161 AVKVICE
+161 AYKKIDE
-168 WLLKT
+168 WL
-173 ITGLEAVSAKNVGA
+173 
-187 NINSCQTV
+187 
-195 DVIRKWLEESK
+195 
-206 KLEELKKE
+206 KE
-214 TVEHFQKVL
+214 IDGKQKERFQNVL
-223 LNRVKFIWYETE
+223 LNQVKFIWYETQE
-235 EDPKEVFARLNIGK
+235 NPKEVFTRLNIGK
-249 ISLTNAELIKALL
+249 ILLTNAELIKALL
-262 LNKSNFDSSDDDKIR
+262 LNKSNFDSRDDDKIR

-298 FWLFLNV
+298 FWLFLNA

-313 IDYVFDMICRCDM
+313 IDYVFDMICRCD
-326 LGCKDEKD
+326 LLRCRDEKD

-343 YFYHYLAVQKQK
+343 YFYHYLDVQKRNGT
-355 KISLA
+355 SLA

-370 REIFH
+370 REIFQ

-384 ELYHYIGYLICM
+384 ELYHYVGYLICM
-396 GRRVDEIYKQWMTN
+396 GSNVDEIYEHWNDSDNK
-410 SAKSKFKE
+410 AGFIEK
-418 YLISTIKGIIPYKK
+418 YLTEEIKKTIPYKD
-432 SEEIEN
+432 IEN
-438 TVYEVDREGSQIKG
+438 TVYEVKQEGSQFKG

-478 TNAKYK
+478 ANAKYK

-495 YKSEGWDVEH
+495 YKLEGWDVEH

-513 LNNIQS
+513 LDNIKS

-532 DKTLRDQIQKFFKQ
+532 DKTLRGQIQKFFKQ
-546 YAGKAY
+546 YAGKAS

-580 NNRLS
+580 NDRLS

-614 RRVIIGKDQ
+614 RKVIIGKDQ
-623 GKKFNPLTIDENR
+623 GKKFNPSTIDENGQIV
-636 LIKESSPTENGS
+636 LGSAENSPS
-648 SSFIPP
+648 AFIPP
-654 CTKYVFLKYYN
+654 CTRYVFLKYYN
-665 TVSFDPNAWTQA
+665 TASFDPNVWTRNDA
-677 DANAYKD
+677 DAYKN

>member
-1 MITFNFITQ
+1 
-10 NSDYKTNDMNTLELK
+10 MNTLELK
-25 SIAEL
+25 SVAEL

-44 RWTRQQVED
+44 RWTRRQVED
-53 LLNDIFEFSQKDNAG
+53 LLNDIFEFSQKENAG
-68 IYCLQPLVVVPRP
+68 IYCLQPLVVIKR
-81 SDEQPL
+81 SSEEQLL
-87 DKVHAAKVNEQWEVV
+87 DRVHAAKDLDEVKRILNGQWEVV

-115 EVLGQSRFYD
+115 EVLRHHRFYE
-125 ITYQTRKNSAEFL
+125 ITYQTREDSAEFL
-138 NNITAAEAKT
+138 NGITTTEAEKE
-148 NAETN
+148 AEKN
-153 IDFHHICQ
+153 IDFYHIYE
-161 AVKVICE
+161 AYKKIDE
-168 WLLKT
+168 WL
-173 ITGLEAVSAKNVGA
+173 
-187 NINSCQTV
+187 
-195 DVIRKWLEESK
+195 
-206 KLEELKKE
+206 KE
-214 TVEHFQKVL
+214 IDGKQKERFQNVL
-223 LNRVKFIWYETE
+223 LHRVKFIWYETK
-235 EDPKEVFARLNIGK
+235 EDPKEVFTRLNIGK

-262 LNKSNFDSSDDDKIR
+262 LNKSNFGSSDDDKIR

-298 FWLFLNV
+298 FWLFLNA

-355 KISLA
+355 EISLA

-370 REIFH
+370 REIFQ

-396 GRRVDEIYKQWMTN
+396 GRRVDEIYKQWN
-410 SAKSKFKE
+410 DSDNKSGFIEK
-418 YLISTIKGIIPYKK
+418 YLTEEIKKTIPYKD
-432 SEEIEN
+432 IEN
-438 TVYEVDREGSQIKG
+438 TVYEVKQEGSQFKG

-478 TNAKYK
+478 ANAKYK

-495 YKSEGWDVEH
+495 YKLEGWDVEH

-513 LNNIQS
+513 LNDIQS

-580 NNRLS
+580 NDRLS

-614 RRVIIGKDQ
+614 RKVIIGKDQ
-623 GKKFNPLTIDENR
+623 GKKFNPSTIDENGQIV
-636 LIKESSPTENGS
+636 LGSAENSPS
-648 SSFIPP
+648 AFIPP
-654 CTKYVFLKYYN
+654 CTRYVFLKYYN
-665 TVSFDPNAWTQA
+665 TASFDPNVWTRNDA
-677 DANAYKD
+677 DAYKD
-684 NIIEVLKDFLS
+684 NIIEVLKNFLS

>member
-1 MITFNFITQ
+1 
-10 NSDYKTNDMNTLELK
+10 MNTLELK

-44 RWTRQQVED
+44 RWTQRQVDD

-68 IYCLQPLVVVPRP
+68 IYCLQPLVVVKR
-81 SDEQPL
+81 SSEGQLL
-87 DKVHAAKVNEQWEVV
+87 DMVHAAKDLDEVKHIMNGQWEVV

-115 EVLGQSRFYD
+115 EVLGHSRFYD
-125 ITYQTRKNSAEFL
+125 IEYETRENSADFL
-138 NNITAAEAKT
+138 NKITAAEAKT
-148 NAETN
+148 ETN
-153 IDFHHICQ
+153 IDFHHIDQ
-161 AVKVICE
+161 AV
-168 WLLKT
+168 T
-173 ITGLEAVSAKNVGA
+173 
-187 NINSCQTV
+187 
-195 DVIRKWLEESK
+195 VIRKWMKEKDEKKIDEEKK
-206 KLEELKKE
+206 KL
-214 TVEHFQKVL
+214 FQNIL

-235 EDPKEVFARLNIGK
+235 EDPKEVFTRLNIGK

-298 FWLFLNV
+298 FWLFLNA

-313 IDYVFDMICRCDM
+313 IDYIFDMICRCDM
-326 LGCKDEKD
+326 LKCKDEKD
-334 TSDEFRTFR
+334 TSDEFKTFR
-343 YFYHYLAVQKQK
+343 YFYHYLAVQKQNK
-355 KISLA
+355 VSLT

-370 REIFH
+370 QGIFH

-396 GRRVDEIYKQWMTN
+396 GRRVDEIYKQWN
-410 SAKSKFKE
+410 GSDDKSGFIEE
-418 YLISTIKGIIPYKK
+418 YLKEKIKDSILYKN
-432 SEEIEN
+432 IED
-438 TVYEVDREGSQIKG
+438 TVYEVEPEDSAQIKG
-452 GSKTNCRPILLLHN
+452 GSKTNCRSILLLHN

-478 TNAKYK
+478 ANAKYK

-505 IDSNTENG
+505 IDSNTEND
-513 LNNIQS
+513 LNDIQS
-519 QREWLLNAYFGLQ
+519 QHEWLLNAYFGLQ
-532 DKTLRDQIQKFFKQ
+532 DKAYQTLRDQIQEFFKTRK
-546 YAGKAY
+546 GD
-552 EQSED
+552 EQSAD
-557 SAKQT
+557 SDKQT
-562 ARDEAF
+562 VRNEQF
-568 TELKHQIEDVGG
+568 VELRRQIEGISD
-580 NNRLS
+580 NNRLN

-623 GKKFNPLTIDENR
+623 GKRFSPSTIDEKGQIA
-636 LIKESSPTENGS
+636 LGS
-648 SSFIPP
+648 AEDGYSSFIPP

-665 TVSFDPNAWTQA
+665 TTAFDPNAWTKG
-677 DANAYKD
+677 DAQAYKE
-684 NIIEVLKDFLS
+684 NIKEVLKDFLS

>member
-1 MITFNFITQ
+1 
-10 NSDYKTNDMNTLELK
+10 MNTLELK

-30 QNLAFYIPDYQRGY
+30 QKLAFYIPNYQRGY
-44 RWTRQQVED
+44 RWTRRQVED
-53 LLNDIFEFSQKDNAG
+53 LLNDIYEFSQKDNAG
-68 IYCLQPLVVVPRP
+68 IYCLQPLVVIKR
-81 SDEQPL
+81 SSEEQLL
-87 DKVHAAKVNEQWEVV
+87 DRVHAAKDLDEVKRILNGQWEVV

-115 EVLGQSRFYD
+115 EVLNCPCYD
-125 ITYQTRKNSAEFL
+125 ITYQTRENSAEFL
-138 NNITAAEAKT
+138 NTITTKGEKDAK
-148 NAETN
+148 TN
-153 IDFHHICQ
+153 IDFYRIYE
-161 AVKVICE
+161 AYKKIDE
-168 WLLKT
+168 WL
-173 ITGLEAVSAKNVGA
+173 
-187 NINSCQTV
+187 
-195 DVIRKWLEESK
+195 
-206 KLEELKKE
+206 KE
-214 TVEHFQKVL
+214 IDGKQKERFQNVL
-223 LNRVKFIWYETE
+223 LNQVKFIWYETQE
-235 EDPKEVFARLNIGK
+235 NPKEVFTRLNIGK

-262 LNKSNFDSSDDDKIR
+262 LNKSNFDSRDDDKIR

-298 FWLFLNV
+298 FWLFLNA

-355 KISLA
+355 EISLA

-370 REIFH
+370 REIFQ

-384 ELYHYIGYLICM
+384 ELYHYVGYLICM
-396 GRRVDEIYKQWMTN
+396 GRNIDEIYEHWITTKPD
-410 SAKSKFKE
+410 FKE
-418 YLISTIKGIIPYKK
+418 YLMSVIKDIIPCKEIK
-432 SEEIEN
+432 DIEN
-438 TVYEVDREGSQIKG
+438 TVYEVKQEGSQFKG

-478 TNAKYK
+478 ANAKYK

-495 YKSEGWDVEH
+495 YKLEGWDVEH

-513 LNNIQS
+513 LDNIQS

-580 NNRLS
+580 NDRLS

-614 RRVIIGKDQ
+614 RKVIIGKDQ
-623 GKKFNPLTIDENR
+623 GKKFNSSTIDENGQIV
-636 LIKESSPTENGS
+636 LGSAENSPS
-648 SSFIPP
+648 AFIPP
-654 CTKYVFLKYYN
+654 CTRYVFLKYYN
-665 TVSFDPNAWTQA
+665 TASFDPNVWARN
-677 DANAYKD
+677 DAEAYKD
-684 NIIEVLKDFLS
+684 NIIEVLKNFLS